1 MNTPKRKNLRLP
13 EYDYSQNGVYFLTVC
28 TRDKQKLL
36 WYDNT
41 YPVGAN
47 SVRPADIMLSAY
59 GKIVKNAIQMIQPTY
74 GVAVKLDKYVIM
86 PNHIHMLIAIDD
98 CGRTLFAP
106 TISRIV
112 KQFKGAVTKQIGKS
126 IWQRS
131 FYDHII
137 RDEQDYVEKW
147 NYIENNPA
155 RWLDDDL
162 YVK

>member
-1 MNTPKRKNLRLP
+1 
-13 EYDYSQNGVYFLTVC
+13 
-28 TRDKQKLL
+28 
-36 WYDNT
+36 
-41 YPVGAN
+41 
-47 SVRPADIMLSAY
+47 
-59 GKIVKNAIQMIQPTY
+59 MIQPTY
-74 GVAVKLDKYVIM
+74 GVAVKLDNYVIM

-112 KQFKGAVTKQIGKS
+112 KQFKGVVTKQIGKS